1 MKDDVILY
9 STGCPRCS
17 ILGRKLDEAGIDY
30 TVCTDTAEI
39 EKRGFMSV
47 PVLQVGE
54 KFLDFGRAIKWA
66 NNPKWN

>member
-9 STGCPRCS
+9 STGCPRCHV
-17 ILGRKLDEAGIDY
+17 LERKLDDAGIDY
-30 TVCTDTAEI
+30 TVCTDTTEI

-54 KFLDFGRAIKWA
+54 KFLDFGRAILWA
-66 NNPKWN
+66 NNSKWN

>member
-9 STGCPRCS
+9 STGCPRCG
-17 ILGRKLDEAGIDY
+17 ILERKLDAAGIDY
-30 TVCTDTAEI
+30 VVTNDTTEI